1 MILDMVGGAYLNKNI
16 RLLALN
22 GRLVQIAFLEGSK
35 AEIDALPIMTKR
47 LTVTGSTL
55 RPRSDEDKGEIAR
68 ALAERVLPLMEQGQC
83 LPRIHQVFPLAEAA
97 GARADGKQPPH
108 RQDHAAGAAMSAGT
122 HAAPASAT
130 SGAARFAGQ
139 TAIVTGAVGGIG
151 SAIVEGLLA
160 EGARVGLID
169 FNGLAGDACRPAAR
183 PGPRGL
189 LRPGRCVALR
199 GMRSRLRP
207 HQRRTRP
214 GHDPHQQRR
223 HLAQDR
229 GARAQVWEMPPAE
242 WDRVVSVNLNSAFYM
257 TRLATPHMVAQRKGR
272 VINMSSVAGKAYCD
286 IVAAHYAATK
296 AALIGLTRHW
306 AAELGEY
313 DVTVNGLAPDASAR
327 RCSRACR
334 RRSTTPWPA

>member
-1 MILDMVGGAYLNKNI
+1 M
-16 RLLALN
+16 
-22 GRLVQIAFLEGSK
+22 QIAFLEGSK

-169 FNGLAGDACRPAAR
+169 FNGLAGDAWAGQLRGQGRAVCFAQADVSRYEECEAAYARISDELGPATILINNVGISPKTEGARSRSGKCRPPSGTA
-183 PGPRGL
+183 
-189 LRPGRCVALR
+189 
-199 GMRSRLRP
+199 
-207 HQRRTRP
+207 
-214 GHDPHQQRR
+214 
-223 HLAQDR
+223 
-229 GARAQVWEMPPAE
+229 W
-242 WDRVVSVNLNSAFYM
+242 
-257 TRLATPHMVAQRKGR
+257 
-272 VINMSSVAGKAYCD
+272 
-286 IVAAHYAATK
+286 
-296 AALIGLTRHW
+296 
-306 AAELGEY
+306 
-313 DVTVNGLAPDASAR
+313 
-327 RCSRACR
+327 CR
-334 RRSTTPWPA
+334 

>member
-1 MILDMVGGAYLNKNI
+1 
-16 RLLALN
+16 
-22 GRLVQIAFLEGSK
+22 
-35 AEIDALPIMTKR
+35 
-47 LTVTGSTL
+47 
-55 RPRSDEDKGEIAR
+55 
-68 ALAERVLPLMEQGQC
+68 
-83 LPRIHQVFPLAEAA
+83 
-97 GARADGKQPPH
+97 
-108 RQDHAAGAAMSAGT
+108 MSAGT

-169 FNGLAGDACRPAAR
+169 FNGQAGDAWADQ
-183 PGPRGL
+183 
-189 LRPGRCVALR
+189 LR
-199 GMRSRLRP
+199 GQGRAVCFAQADVSRYEECE
-207 HQRRTRP
+207 
-214 GHDPHQQRR
+214 
-223 HLAQDR
+223 AAY
-229 GARAQVWEMPPAE
+229 ARISDELGPATILINNVGISPKTEGRALKVWEMPPAE

-313 DVTVNGLAPDASAR
+313 DVTVNGLAPGRISTPLLKSVPQEINDAVAGVTALRRLGTPEEVADACLFFASDQAR
-327 RCSRACR
+327 FVTGQVLDVAGGWLM
-334 RRSTTPWPA
+334 T